1 MNIQQAIN
9 LLSGENH
16 KYFVEQ
22 INHFKIDTT
31 SQLKDYLDF
40 INSDIIGWF
49 KSAPENIKAESTY
62 YKFKSP
68 INNLLEHKDVI
79 EQCEHTY
86 CRTLAKN
93 ITNTF
98 SKHKQQIIKRNKS
111 ININEQPM
119 NTSTSSNYDTYS
131 EISHDTE
138 PENKSG
144 LGNPDDLQYDDPK
157 EYNKTDNDYKHKYE
171 SLQQKYN
178 NLEESYDE
186 LMKNHQ
192 YLKGQYDKT
201 NNELERTW
209 EHIKDILNKLAPK

>member
-1 MNIQQAIN
+1 MDIQQAIN

-79 EQCEHTY
+79 EHYGHTY
-86 CRTLAKN
+86 CTTLAKN
-93 ITNTF
+93 ITKTF
-98 SKHKQQIIKRNKS
+98 SKHKQDIIKRNKS
-111 ININEQPM
+111 ININHQPL
-119 NTSTSSNYDTYS
+119 NVHTDTCSDTS
-131 EISHDTE
+131 TE
-138 PENKSG
+138 PEDNSSI
-144 LGNPDDLQYDDPK
+144 PDPVYQDPN
-157 EYNKTDNDYKHKYE
+157 ENTITNIDYKNKYE
-171 SLQQKYN
+171 SLKQIHK
-178 NLEESYDE
+178 NLQESYNKLEID
-186 LMKNHQ
+186 NQ
-192 YLKGQYDKT
+192 YLKGQF
-201 NNELERTW
+201 ERTDGELKRVW
-209 EHIKDILNKLAPK
+209 DFLNKFISK